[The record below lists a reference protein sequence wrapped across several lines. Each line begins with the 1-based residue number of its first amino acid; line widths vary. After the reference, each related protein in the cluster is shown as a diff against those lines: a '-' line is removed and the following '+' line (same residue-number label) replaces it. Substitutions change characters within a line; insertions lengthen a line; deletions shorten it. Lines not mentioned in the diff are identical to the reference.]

1 MGCKH
6 GRNSTPPAIFIFLN
20 PFAPLATLIREQT
33 IPMNSFLPLP
43 CLASVNEY
51 IPFFGMLIPITLFFI
66 GLVITVASL
75 YFKNQSRRMWH
86 ETARIALEKGQP
98 IPAAPSDLQDGLA
111 PKSGSAHTATRQSS
125 GRGDIKAGL
134 ILLAISAGLYF
145 GFKDMN
151 GEFHSMPTFLIYVPG
166 FIGLALL
173 INALITFLTTK
184 KALETPSTQPSPKA

>member
-1 MGCKH
+1 
-6 GRNSTPPAIFIFLN
+6 
-20 PFAPLATLIREQT
+20 
-33 IPMNSFLPLP
+33 
-43 CLASVNEY
+43 
-51 IPFFGMLIPITLFFI
+51 MLIPITLFFI
-66 GLVITVASL
+66 GLAITVASL

-98 IPAAPSDLQDGLA
+98 IPGATPDMHEALSQQAAKA
-111 PKSGSAHTATRQSS
+111 ASAQVSASRSS

-134 ILLAISAGLYF
+134 ILLAVSAGLYF
-145 GFKDMN
+145 GFKDLN

-184 KALETPSTQPSPKA
+184 KAPETPSTPQSPKA